1 MNPPR
6 ASVQRSSIDALLRTI
21 GRALCILGLA
31 WSAIDADAHPE
42 GPGGVHLL
50 EWNNEYIGRVF
61 AIGWPGKVV
70 QIDGHPCL
78 SGRALLMDVRDDFGR
93 DIDEDVNVDLELLHA
108 QDAGGELVVVYD
120 KADEGPTAIRA
131 AVPSTDNAE
140 GSCRLTLTLARARLA
155 TEGEHGGDI
164 TLIAFGG
171 TALTVRDVSLQ
182 RSHTTDAPTR
192 FGTLQLEV
200 RDERGTATPAL
211 VGLYD
216 ERKRLPKP
224 GPAAV
229 TFRPM
234 LDPTRTITRNP
245 LRGNVAYGASLTWPA
260 TNHSAFYVD
269 GRYEAKVPA
278 GKYDVVICKGPEYRF
293 WRGTVE
299 VRPNAN
305 ATLVAQMERWD
316 DLSANGWFSGDGH
329 VHYAREIPEDDHS
342 LLLLAQAED
351 LHVVNVLQMGNV
363 ANTHFRQ
370 RDWRI
375 VASERDSTFILAPG
389 QEDPRTNFR
398 GHTIQ
403 LHLSEPVR
411 ESDRYFLYDRVFEQ
425 VRQQGGLTGYAH
437 VGMECAP
444 SLPARRGLA
453 LDVPAGLVDF
463 VEILQAGSANLETWF
478 AFLNLGY
485 KLVPVAGTDFPYLD
499 LRIGAVR
506 NYVKVAAP
514 FTPERWFAGLKAGE
528 TFVSC
533 GPVIEFAIN
542 GADMGSELSPA
553 PGDELKIEARARI
566 NPDIDQLESIELI
579 EQGQVIHTVSAAAG
593 ATDLRLECR
602 LPASRGT
609 WFVIRAK
616 GKRHTIDAQTLAVTS
631 PIYVRVAGQ
640 DTWKP
645 AEVPAIVQ
653 RLKIEL
659 AQLANHPPPDGEP
672 EAFETHD
679 AHEMAWAT
687 TQQALQ
693 ERVDRAIIAYDDLVA
708 RATGKNSLHR
718 PSVVAQ

>member
-1 MNPPR
+1 MNPLR
-6 ASVQRSSIDALLRTI
+6 ASAQRSPIDALLRTI
-21 GRALCILGLA
+21 GRALCMLGLA

-120 KADEGPTAIRA
+120 KADEGPSAIRA
-131 AVPSTDNAE
+131 AVPSTDNPD
-140 GSCRLTLTLARARLA
+140 GSCRLALTLARARLA

-245 LRGNVAYGASLTWPA
+245 LRGNGAYGASLPWPA
-260 TNHSAFYVD
+260 PNQSAFYVD
-269 GRYEAKVPA
+269 GRYSAEVPA
-278 GKYDVVICKGPEYRF
+278 GKYDLVVSKGPEYRF
-293 WRGTVE
+293 WRTSIE
-299 VRPNAN
+299 VKPDETAVVTAN
-305 ATLVAQMERWD
+305 LKRWD
-316 DLSANGWFSGDGH
+316 NLAARGWFSGDDH
-329 VHYAREIPEDDHS
+329 VHYARQTAADDRS

-363 ANTHFRQ
+363 ASTHFRQ
-370 RDWRI
+370 HDWKI
-375 VASERDSTFILAPG
+375 VANDRDSTFVLAPG

-403 LHLSEPVR
+403 LHLPEPVQDPG
-411 ESDRYFLYDRVFEQ
+411 SYFLYDLVFQ
-425 VRQQGGLTGYAH
+425 RTRQLGGLAGYAH
-437 VGMECAP
+437 VGMERAP
-444 SLPARRGLA
+444 SFPARRGLA
-453 LDVPAGLVDF
+453 LDVPAGFVDF
-463 VEILQAGSANLETWF
+463 VEVLQAGRANLETWF
-478 AFLNLGY
+478 DFLNLGY
-485 KLVPVAGTDFPYLD
+485 KLVPTAGTDFPYLD

-506 NYVKVAAP
+506 NYVKVDGI
-514 FTPERWFAGLKAGE
+514 FTPDRWFAELKAGK

-533 GPVIEFAIN
+533 GPVLEFAIN
-542 GADMGSELSPA
+542 DADMGSELSLN
-553 PGDELKIEARARI
+553 PGDALTIRARARI
-566 NPDIDQLESIELI
+566 NPDLDQIDRIELI
-579 EQGQVIHTVSAAAG
+579 EQGEVIHTVSADVG
-593 ATDLRLECR
+593 TTDLRFDHR
-602 LPASRGT
+602 LTASHGT

-616 GKRHTIDAQTLAVTS
+616 GRRQLIDAQTLAVS
-631 PIYVRVAGQ
+631 APIYVRVGDQ

-645 AEVPAIVQ
+645 SEVPAIVE
-653 RLKIEL
+653 RLENEL
-659 AQLANHPPPDGEP
+659 AQLAIPPPAGAEP

-679 AHEMAWAT
+679 AHEETWRT
-687 TQQALQ
+687 NRQALQ
-693 ERVDRAIIAYDDLVA
+693 ERVA
-708 RATGKNSLHR
+708 RATAAYDALLHR
-718 PSVVAQ
+718 ARAGQRSR